1 MPDSSDA
8 LIGRTVSHYR
18 IVQKL
23 GHGGMGVV
31 YKAEDTRL
39 ERAVALKFLPE
50 GRAHDVHALE
60 RFKREAKAASGLNHS
75 NICTVYN
82 IGEDSRR
89 RRPLFDGMVAFAY
102 LIVAMR
108 DDRVVIAPA

>member
-18 IVQKL
+18 IVQKA

-50 GRAHDVHALE
+50 ERAHDVHALE
-60 RFKREAKAASGLNHS
+60 RFKREAKAASGLNHPTFAPS
-75 NICTVYN
+75 TTLAKIQQ
-82 IGEDSRR
+82 GEGHYSMGWWRSPTLLSRC
-89 RRPLFDGMVAFAY
+89 AT
-102 LIVAMR
+102 
-108 DDRVVIAPA
+108 IAS